1 MNDKDDKS
9 LDRKY
14 ESLHRRP
21 KGRKPVC
28 IATIIILGLILLYF
42 FAGLIFDFEPDM
54 KKGNINLN
62 HRLLAS
68 ESFDRI
74 DPGRTSR
81 GIIARN

>member
-21 KGRKPVC
+21 KGRKPVW
-28 IATIIILGLILLYF
+28 IATIVILGLILLYYL
-42 FAGLIFDFEPDM
+42 AGLIFDIEPE
-54 KKGNINLN
+54 KNNLGYIRN
-62 HRLLAS
+62 NCLLAS

-81 GIIARN
+81 GIIACN